1 MLDIRKPIPD
11 FSLPDEDGRLVTK
24 ASLKGK
30 RFVLYFY
37 PKDSTPGCT
46 TQACGFRDEQPA
58 FGKLGVPVFGISADT
73 VASHRRFA
81 DKQSLN
87 FRLLADPER
96 QLIEG
101 LGAWGEKTL
110 YGRKYMGILR
120 CTFVVDASGRVEQV
134 WPKVDVKTHAA
145 DVRRYLMGESTAS
158 AASVVPAKKAVAKAP
173 AKAAPKAA
181 AKRASKA
188 PVKKAAV
195 KKAQVAR
202 STSRKA

>member
-1 MLDIRKPIPD
+1 MLDIRNPIPN
-11 FSLPDEDGRLVTK
+11 FSLPDENGQVVSK
-24 ASLKGK
+24 ASLKGT

-73 VASHRRFA
+73 VASHRRFV

-87 FRLLADPER
+87 FRLLADPDR

-101 LGAWGEKTL
+101 MGAWGEKSL

-120 CTFVVDASGRVEQV
+120 CTFVVDAAGRVEQV
-134 WPKVDVKTHAA
+134 WPKVDVKTHASE
-145 DVRRYLMGESTAS
+145 VRRYLAGESA
-158 AASVVPAKKAVAKAP
+158 PAAVA
-173 AKAAPKAA
+173 
-181 AKRASKA
+181 SA
-188 PVKKAAV
+188 PVKKAGVAKTPAKSAAKAKPKPAA
-195 KKAQVAR
+195 KKPAAKKRPATR
-202 STSRKA
+202 SKTRKA